1 MQKRGKLCFC
11 YSMLKSSYFCDL
23 LVSFST
29 VHFNYHRSTHTS
41 NTNKI
46 KRSLYPLEEKNL
58 ILFIPKKIPFKITSR
73 SSQGIVKIFRSGS
86 QHATILREQ
95 WKLRLTGR
103 IHVESLVRAP
113 LFAKVIRTTRRLS
126 WTMAVRKS
134 WLSVC
139 PASRTRRM
147 DILATAYGHKF
158 ARKQAS
164 QRK

>member
-11 YSMLKSSYFCDL
+11 YSMLKSSYFCDP

-73 SSQGIVKIFRSGS
+73 SSQGIVKRSF
-86 QHATILREQ
+86 E
-95 WKLRLTGR
+95 
-103 IHVESLVRAP
+103 VEAS
-113 LFAKVIRTTRRLS
+113 TRRYYANNENFVSRAEFTWNHSCVLHCS
-126 WTMAVRKS
+126 QKLFVRRDGCLGR
-134 WLSVC
+134 WPFV
-139 PASRTRRM
+139 SR
-147 DILATAYGHKF
+147 G
-158 ARKQAS
+158 
-164 QRK
+164 